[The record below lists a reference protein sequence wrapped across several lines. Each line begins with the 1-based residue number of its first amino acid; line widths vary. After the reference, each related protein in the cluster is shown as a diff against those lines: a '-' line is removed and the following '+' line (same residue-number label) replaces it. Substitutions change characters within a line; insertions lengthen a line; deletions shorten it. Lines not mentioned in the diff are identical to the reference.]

1 MSEPSRPA
9 SAPSRPPQNW
19 SPPGTAP
26 FGPPSAAAY
35 APPPGYAPP
44 TGFGVAPS
52 GAAPFSPAGAAPPRR
67 SGALGI
73 VALVLAVVAAVGASL
88 LAAAAAFNIGLGA
101 GREISGRPVTADFDW
116 SILTPVRDWVLLG
129 EIAFWAG
136 TVLGLWAL
144 IQGTVAMVTSRGR
157 GAGIAAV
164 IVAALG
170 PVAFGVTVQALLGA
184 GLTAGSGIGG

>member
-1 MSEPSRPA
+1 MSEHSRPG

-19 SPPGTAP
+19 APPGTAP

-44 TGFGVAPS
+44 TGFGVAPD

-73 VALVLAVVAAVGASL
+73 VALVLAVVATVGASL
-88 LAAAAAFNIGLGA
+88 LAAAAAFTIGLGA
-101 GREISGRPVTADFDW
+101 GREISGRSVTADFDW

-144 IQGTVAMVTSRGR
+144 IQGTVAIVTSRGR